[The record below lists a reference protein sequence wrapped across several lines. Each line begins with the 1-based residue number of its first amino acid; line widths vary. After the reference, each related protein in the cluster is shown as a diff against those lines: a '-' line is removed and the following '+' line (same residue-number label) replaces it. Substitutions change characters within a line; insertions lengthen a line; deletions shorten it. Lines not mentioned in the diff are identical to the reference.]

1 MPFSP
6 TDWTSPQHRRSVIW
20 IVALATAALAF
31 DGYDLVVYGTILP
44 ILMDDQTQ
52 LGAVSA
58 EQAGVLGSYA
68 LIGVLIGAL
77 LAGAFGDRIG
87 RRKLTVISIAWFSV
101 GMAAAAMTHSVPM
114 FGAMRL
120 LTGIGVGALIATAG
134 AVVAEFAPAGKKN
147 AYNAIVYCGVPLG
160 GVMASL
166 LALLVRDAIG
176 WRGLFWIGALPLVVL
191 LPLALAK
198 LPESP
203 RWLVARG
210 RIDEAHAITARTG
223 IPSPTVEELAAEELI
238 ADPTGDRKVG
248 FAALTTRRYALGT
261 ALLGFMSFAGIL
273 LTYGLNTWLP
283 KIMENAGFDAKN
295 SLAFLLVLNGGAII
309 GVVLASRLADR
320 TGRPQRIIVGTFLL
334 AVVAL
339 VVLTLGFP
347 LPVLLAAVAA
357 AGIGGIG
364 TQILIYGFV
373 SNYYST
379 TSRAAGVA
387 WCAGFGRLGGIF
399 GPLAGGLIIGA
410 GLSSSIAFYIFA
422 GVALVGASLTMLVA
436 TRRAPLTPVTG
447 GTHRA
452 PEPVAAT
459 VD

>member
-1 MPFSP
+1 MPPVSA
-6 TDWTSPQHRRSVIW
+6 DWTSTQHRRSVTW
-20 IVALATAALAF
+20 IVALATAALVF

-44 ILMDDQTQ
+44 ILMKDPTQ

-77 LAGAFGDRIG
+77 LAGAFGDRVG
-87 RRKLTVISIAWFSV
+87 RRKLTLISITWFSV
-101 GMAAAAMTHSVPM
+101 GMAAAAMTHSVTM

-120 LTGIGVGALIATAG
+120 LTGIGVGGLIATTG
-134 AVVAEFAPAGKKN
+134 AVVAEFAPPSKKN
-147 AYNAIVYCGVPLG
+147 MYNAIVYCGVPLG

-166 LALLVRDAIG
+166 LALLLRDAIG

-191 LPLALAK
+191 LPLVLLR

-210 RIDEAHAITARTG
+210 RLDEAHAITARTG
-223 IPSPTVEELAAEELI
+223 IPSPTAEELVVER
-238 ADPTGDRKVG
+238 AGAQKVG
-248 FAALTTRRYALGT
+248 FAALATRRYALGT
-261 ALLGFMSFAGIL
+261 ALLGLMSFGGIM

-295 SLAFLLVLNGGAII
+295 SLAFLLVLNGGAIA
-309 GVVLASRLADR
+309 GVVLASRTADR
-320 TGRPQRIIVGTFLL
+320 TGPQRVIVATFLL
-334 AVVAL
+334 AVL
-339 VVLTLGFP
+339 SLIVLTLDLP
-347 LPVLLAAVAA
+347 LAVLLGAVAA

-373 SNYYST
+373 ANYYST
-379 TSRAAGVA
+379 TARAAGVA

-399 GPLAGGLIIGA
+399 GPLVGGLILGA
-410 GLSSSIAFYIFA
+410 GLSSNIAFYIFA
-422 GVALVGASLTMLVA
+422 GIALLGAGLTVLVPTRHETLA
-436 TRRAPLTPVTG
+436 TSPS

-452 PEPVAAT
+452 AEPALAT
-459 VD
+459 AD

>member
-1 MPFSP
+1 MPPVSA
-6 TDWTSPQHRRSVIW
+6 DWTSAQHRRSVTW
-20 IVALATAALAF
+20 IVALATAALVF

-44 ILMDDQTQ
+44 ILMKDPTQ

-58 EQAGVLGSYA
+58 EQAGMLGSYA

-77 LAGAFGDRIG
+77 LAGAFGDRVG
-87 RRKLTVISIAWFSV
+87 RRKLTLISITWFSV
-101 GMAAAAMTHSVPM
+101 GMAAAAMTHSVTM

-120 LTGIGVGALIATAG
+120 LTGIGVGGLIATAG
-134 AVVAEFAPAGKKN
+134 AVVAEFAPPSKKN
-147 AYNAIVYCGVPLG
+147 MYNAIVYCGVPLG

-166 LALLVRDAIG
+166 LALLLRDAIG
-176 WRGLFWIGALPLVVL
+176 WRGLFWIGALPLVIL
-191 LPLALAK
+191 LPLVLLR

-223 IPSPTVEELAAEELI
+223 IPSPTAEELTVER
-238 ADPTGDRKVG
+238 AGAQKVG
-248 FAALTTRRYALGT
+248 FAALATRRYALGT
-261 ALLGFMSFAGIL
+261 ALLGLMSFGGIM

-295 SLAFLLVLNGGAII
+295 SLAFLLVLNGGAIA
-309 GVVLASRLADR
+309 GVVLASRTADR
-320 TGRPQRIIVGTFLL
+320 TGPQRVIVATFLL
-334 AVVAL
+334 AVL
-339 VVLTLGFP
+339 SLIVLTLDLP
-347 LPVLLAAVAA
+347 LAVLLGAVAA

-373 SNYYST
+373 ANYYST
-379 TSRAAGVA
+379 TARAAGVA

-399 GPLAGGLIIGA
+399 GPLVGGLILGA
-410 GLSSSIAFYIFA
+410 GLSSNIAFYIFA
-422 GVALVGASLTMLVA
+422 GIALLGAGLTVLVPTRHESLA
-436 TRRAPLTPVTG
+436 TSPSE
-447 GTHRA
+447 THRA
-452 PEPVAAT
+452 AMVT

>member
-1 MPFSP
+1 MPPVSA
-6 TDWTSPQHRRSVIW
+6 DWTSTQHRRSVTW
-20 IVALATAALAF
+20 IVALATAALVF

-44 ILMDDQTQ
+44 ILMKDPTQ

-77 LAGAFGDRIG
+77 LAGAFGDRVG
-87 RRKLTVISIAWFSV
+87 RRKLTLISITWFSV
-101 GMAAAAMTHSVPM
+101 GMAAAAMTHSVTM

-120 LTGIGVGALIATAG
+120 LTGIGVGGLIATAG
-134 AVVAEFAPAGKKN
+134 AVVAEFAPPGKKN
-147 AYNAIVYCGVPLG
+147 MYNAIVYCGVPLG

-166 LALLVRDAIG
+166 LALLLRDAIG
-176 WRGLFWIGALPLVVL
+176 WRGLFWIGALPLVIL
-191 LPLALAK
+191 LPLVLLR

-223 IPSPTVEELAAEELI
+223 IPSPTAEELTVER
-238 ADPTGDRKVG
+238 AGAQKVG
-248 FAALTTRRYALGT
+248 FAALATRRYALGT
-261 ALLGFMSFAGIL
+261 ALLGLMSFGGIM

-295 SLAFLLVLNGGAII
+295 SLAFLLVLNGGAIA
-309 GVVLASRLADR
+309 GVVLASRTADR
-320 TGRPQRIIVGTFLL
+320 TGPQRVIVTTFLL
-334 AVVAL
+334 AVLSL
-339 VVLTLGFP
+339 VVLTLDLP
-347 LPVLLAAVAA
+347 LAVLLGAVAA

-373 SNYYST
+373 ANYYST
-379 TSRAAGVA
+379 TARAAGVA

-399 GPLAGGLIIGA
+399 GPLVGGLILGA

-422 GVALVGASLTMLVA
+422 GIALLGAGLTVLVPNRHEA
-436 TRRAPLTPVTG
+436 LATSPSGTRRA
-447 GTHRA
+447 
-452 PEPVAAT
+452 AASAMVT

>member
-1 MPFSP
+1 MPPVSA
-6 TDWTSPQHRRSVIW
+6 DWTSTQHRRSVTW
-20 IVALATAALAF
+20 IVALATAALVF

-44 ILMDDQTQ
+44 ILMKDPTQ

-58 EQAGVLGSYA
+58 EQAGMLGSYA

-77 LAGAFGDRIG
+77 LAGAFGDRVG
-87 RRKLTVISIAWFSV
+87 RRKLTLISITWFSV
-101 GMAAAAMTHSVPM
+101 GMAAAAMTHSVTM

-120 LTGIGVGALIATAG
+120 LTGIGVGGLIATAG
-134 AVVAEFAPAGKKN
+134 AVVAEFAPPSKKN
-147 AYNAIVYCGVPLG
+147 MYNAIVYCGVPLG

-166 LALLVRDAIG
+166 LALLLRDAIG
-176 WRGLFWIGALPLVVL
+176 WRGLFWIGALPLVIL
-191 LPLALAK
+191 LPLVLLR

-223 IPSPTVEELAAEELI
+223 IPSPTAEELTVER
-238 ADPTGDRKVG
+238 AGAQKVG
-248 FAALTTRRYALGT
+248 FAALATRRYALGT
-261 ALLGFMSFAGIL
+261 ALLGLMSFGGIM

-295 SLAFLLVLNGGAII
+295 SLAFLLVLNGGAIA
-309 GVVLASRLADR
+309 GVVLASRTADR
-320 TGRPQRIIVGTFLL
+320 TGPQRVIVATFLL
-334 AVVAL
+334 AVLSL
-339 VVLTLGFP
+339 VVLTLDLP
-347 LPVLLAAVAA
+347 LAVLLGAVAA

-373 SNYYST
+373 ANYYST
-379 TSRAAGVA
+379 TARAAGVA

-399 GPLAGGLIIGA
+399 GPLVGGLILGA
-410 GLSSSIAFYIFA
+410 GLSSNIAFYIFA
-422 GVALVGASLTMLVA
+422 GIALLGAGLTVLVP
-436 TRRAPLTPVTG
+436 TRHETLAKSPSD
-447 GTHRA
+447 THW
-452 PEPVAAT
+452 AAMVT

>member
-1 MPFSP
+1 MPPVSA
-6 TDWTSPQHRRSVIW
+6 DWTSTQHRRSVTW
-20 IVALATAALAF
+20 IVALATAALVF

-44 ILMDDQTQ
+44 ILMKDPTQ

-58 EQAGVLGSYA
+58 EQAGMLGSYA

-77 LAGAFGDRIG
+77 LAGAFGDRVG
-87 RRKLTVISIAWFSV
+87 RRKLTLISITWFSV
-101 GMAAAAMTHSVPM
+101 GMAAAAMTHSVTM

-120 LTGIGVGALIATAG
+120 LTGIGVGGLIATAG
-134 AVVAEFAPAGKKN
+134 AVVAEFAPPSKKN
-147 AYNAIVYCGVPLG
+147 MYNAIVYCGVPLG

-166 LALLVRDAIG
+166 LALLLRDAIG
-176 WRGLFWIGALPLVVL
+176 WRGLFWIGALPLVIL
-191 LPLALAK
+191 LPLVLLR

-223 IPSPTVEELAAEELI
+223 IPSPTAEELTVER
-238 ADPTGDRKVG
+238 AGAQKVG
-248 FAALTTRRYALGT
+248 FAALATRRYALGT
-261 ALLGFMSFAGIL
+261 ALLGLMSFGGIM

-295 SLAFLLVLNGGAII
+295 SLAFLLVLNGGAIA
-309 GVVLASRLADR
+309 GVVLASRTADR
-320 TGRPQRIIVGTFLL
+320 TGPQRVIVATFLL
-334 AVVAL
+334 AVLSL
-339 VVLTLGFP
+339 VVLTLDLP
-347 LPVLLAAVAA
+347 LAVLLGAVAA

-373 SNYYST
+373 ANYYST
-379 TSRAAGVA
+379 TARAAGVA

-399 GPLAGGLIIGA
+399 GPLVGGLILGA

-422 GVALVGASLTMLVA
+422 GIALLGAGLTVLVPNRHEA
-436 TRRAPLTPVTG
+436 LATSPSGTRRA
-447 GTHRA
+447 
-452 PEPVAAT
+452 AASAMVT